1 MSKELSYYDSGVA
14 VDRTLCDDTIG
25 SIAAVLYN
33 RYVNRTEN
41 TNCWEFRQK
50 AIDNAIRAFGDIK
63 QWLNLQQFN
72 THLCDIA
79 FDFIHDTVRYINTGE
94 RTVST
99 HTAGALIQAA
109 VNNRVIGGG
118 YTGRVVRQVILADAL
133 KVKPENLIQTW
144 LSYEGGF
151 EDMLCTMYILFG
163 KRTKF
168 VQSPRKD
175 S

>member
-1 MSKELSYYDSGVA
+1 MSKELSYYDSGVS
-14 VDRTLCDDTIG
+14 VDRTLGDDTIG

-72 THLCDIA
+72 AHLCDIA

-118 YTGRVVRQVILADAL
+118 YTGRVVRQVILADVL
-133 KVKPENLIQTW
+133 KVKPENVIQTW

-168 VQSPRKD
+168 VRSPRKD

>member
-14 VDRTLCDDTIG
+14 VDRTLGDDTIG

-72 THLCDIA
+72 AHLCDIA

-118 YTGRVVRQVILADAL
+118 YTGRVVRQVILADVL
-133 KVKPENLIQTW
+133 KVKPENVIQTW

-168 VQSPRKD
+168 VRSPRKD

>member
-14 VDRTLCDDTIG
+14 VDRTLGDDTIG

-50 AIDNAIRAFGDIK
+50 AIDNAIRAFGDVK

-72 THLCDIA
+72 AHLCDIA

-118 YTGRVVRQVILADAL
+118 YTGRVVRQVILADVL
-133 KVKPENLIQTW
+133 KVKPENVIQTW

-168 VQSPRKD
+168 VRSPRKD

>member
-1 MSKELSYYDSGVA
+1 MTVVY
-14 VDRTLCDDTIG
+14 TIG

-79 FDFIHDTVRYINTGE
+79 FDFIHDTGKYINTGE

-109 VNNRVIGGG
+109 VNNRVG
-118 YTGRVVRQVILADAL
+118 
-133 KVKPENLIQTW
+133 E
-144 LSYEGGF
+144 
-151 EDMLCTMYILFG
+151 
-163 KRTKF
+163 
-168 VQSPRKD
+168 
-175 S
+175 